1 MTVRLNSEGKE
12 AVFHRSLLA
21 ADAAEAKALITR
33 LDGVVLN
40 LCNGGETYC
49 LRPAHF
55 EPTAAMI
62 AAAHGYV
69 AFHCIKKEGK
79 ALGTVL
85 IPIERLLH
93 RQARESAPI
102 PPQTKSLLKKMVDK
116 VKSAT
121 TSLRKTFSS
130 AANQIDKKK
139 RSRVVSI
146 IAPDA
151 ESKTSGDVGGGAA
164 ARASLISGRRSRRSD
179 VTSRRRMG
187 SMLSLGEEGE
197 AYFATVKCVVEGKRR
212 VFVVV
217 VKTGND
223 MQGFDTYA
231 FPSRRRCDI
240 KNACDGLQSASD
252 FLHDLLCKLGLGN
265 SVAALSVKKHRI
277 GMYKSTKIYHLGF
290 DCGKKYKHCKSK
302 SSGGLRLVP
311 TTGSAVME
319 KLLGNER
326 SDTYKLINALPED
339 FFSASGVD
347 FLSDVTPRNV

>member
-1 MTVRLNSEGKE
+1 
-12 AVFHRSLLA
+12 
-21 ADAAEAKALITR
+21 
-33 LDGVVLN
+33 
-40 LCNGGETYC
+40 
-49 LRPAHF
+49 
-55 EPTAAMI
+55 
-62 AAAHGYV
+62 
-69 AFHCIKKEGK
+69 
-79 ALGTVL
+79 
-85 IPIERLLH
+85 
-93 RQARESAPI
+93 
-102 PPQTKSLLKKMVDK
+102 
-116 VKSAT
+116 
-121 TSLRKTFSS
+121 
-130 AANQIDKKK
+130 
-139 RSRVVSI
+139 
-146 IAPDA
+146 
-151 ESKTSGDVGGGAA
+151 
-164 ARASLISGRRSRRSD
+164 
-179 VTSRRRMG
+179 
-187 SMLSLGEEGE
+187 MLSLGEEGE